1 MGDEPASHL
10 SPPVSPTTSASA
22 RERALRALPALI
34 GLALFFVALEV
45 LRRELHAVSWRTL
58 TAAIAGTPVHL
69 LLAASGVTAINY
81 AVLTAYDFIA
91 LRSIGR
97 RLPSWRVGGA
107 SFLAYA
113 IANNVGFAMLSGA
126 SVRYRFYTRWG
137 LTAAELSSVVISYSV
152 TFWLGLMTLGGLT
165 LLVSPLPDALGLPA
179 PRTAAVVGAALL
191 CASGGYV
198 AAAWRHRA
206 PLCIRGFELR
216 FPSVG
221 LATLQVLTSSV
232 EWALAASIVYVLLP
246 PSGASFVVVLGAF
259 LVAQMLGLAAHV
271 PGGVGVFEGL
281 MVLLLKPFLPSAQ
294 LVPALIVYRVLY
306 YAIPL
311 AIAVSA
317 LLVDEAW
324 LRRAHAV
331 RAAAFIGRLAEQITP
346 RLLAALTFA
355 AGMVLLFSGATPAAE
370 HRLALLHHLVPLGII
385 ETSHVIG
392 SITGAV
398 LLLLSQGLARRLDAA
413 YYLTVGALAA
423 GMIASLLR
431 AGGWEE
437 ALILGVLLLL
447 LRRARTAFTRTAA
460 FFATRFSAAWIASVV
475 AVLAASVWLGFF
487 AFKHVEYSHDLWW
500 YFALNGDASRFL
512 RGTVGAATVVL
523 LFAVARLI
531 GHAPAEVEEP
541 SADDLSRAGA
551 IIATQP
557 ATYPNVVY
565 LRDKA
570 VLLDEA
576 REAFL
581 MYGVQGRTWVALKDP
596 VGPADRACELIRLF
610 IERCD
615 DFGGTPAFYE
625 VGTQYLHH
633 YADFG
638 FTTAKI
644 GEEARV
650 DLAAFTLDGPRGA
663 RYRQVTRRF
672 AKDGCTFRV
681 IPAGSVPAMVPALA
695 NVSDD
700 WLREKA
706 VAEKGFSVGYFD
718 RDYLARFPAAIV
730 ELEGRLVAFATLWPG
745 GSGQELSLDLMRY
758 HHDAPKNVMEALIVH
773 TMLWGQSNGYG
784 WFSLGTAPMS
794 GFEASAVAP
803 LRSRAGHFL
812 YQHGARLYNFQGLR
826 AFKEKFDP
834 VWESRY
840 LVYPGGL
847 RLPRIAADVSALIA
861 GGYRRI
867 FSK

>member
-1 MGDEPASHL
+1 MLE
-10 SPPVSPTTSASA
+10 T
-22 RERALRALPALI
+22 RERLLRALPALA
-34 GLALFFVALEV
+34 GLVLFVVALEV
-45 LRRELHAVSWRTL
+45 LRRELHAVSWRAL
-58 TAAIAGTPVHL
+58 SAAISGTPLHL
-69 LLAASGVTAINY
+69 LLAAAGLTAINY
-81 AVLTAYDFIA
+81 AALTVYDFIA

-137 LTAAELSSVVISYSV
+137 LTAAELSRVVISYSV

-165 LLVSPLPDALGLPA
+165 LVSSPLPDALGLPA
-179 PRTAAVVGAALL
+179 PGTAVILGLLLLGASSAYL
-191 CASGGYV
+191 V
-198 AAAWRHRA
+198 AAWRHRA
-206 PLCIRGFELR
+206 PLHVSGFELR
-216 FPSVG
+216 FPSVR
-221 LATLQVLTSSV
+221 LAVLQVVTSSV
-232 EWALAASIVYVLLP
+232 EWALAASVVYVLLP
-246 PSGASFVVVLGAF
+246 PNPASFVDVLGAF
-259 LVAQMLGLAAHV
+259 LLAQVLGLAAHV

-294 LVPALIVYRVLY
+294 LVPVLIVYRVIY
-306 YAIPL
+306 YAMPL
-311 AIAVSA
+311 AIAVVA

-346 RLLAALTFA
+346 RLIAGLTFV

-370 HRLALLHHLVPLGII
+370 RRLAVLHQLVPLGII

-423 GMIASLLR
+423 GITASLLR

-447 LRRARTAFTRTAA
+447 LRRARPAFTRTAA
-460 FFATRFSAAWIASVV
+460 LFATRFSAAWIASVV

-487 AFKHVEYSHDLWW
+487 AFKHVDYSHDLWW
-500 YFALNGDASRFL
+500 HFALNGDASRFL
-512 RGTVGAATVVL
+512 RGTVGAATAIL

-541 SADDLSRAGA
+541 SAQQLSRAGD

-557 ATYPNVVY
+557 ATYPNLVY

-570 VLLDEA
+570 VLFDDAHEA
-576 REAFL
+576 L
-581 MYGVQGRTWVALKDP
+581 IMYGVQGRTWVALKDP
-596 VGPADRACELIRLF
+596 VGPAHRAAELIRLF

-615 DFGGTPAFYE
+615 DFGGTPVFYE

-650 DLAAFTLDGPRGA
+650 DLAAFTLDGPTGA
-663 RYRQVTRRF
+663 HYRQVTRRL

-681 IPAGSVPAMVPALA
+681 MSAVDVPSALDALA
-695 NVSDD
+695 TVSDD

-706 VAEKGFSVGYFD
+706 VAEKGFSVGFFD
-718 RDYLARFPAAIV
+718 GEYLSRFPAAVV
-730 ELEGRLVAFATLWPG
+730 EREGRIVAFATLWPG
-745 GSGQELSLDLMRY
+745 GGDGRRELSLDLMRY

-773 TMLWGQSNGYG
+773 TMAWGQSHGYDR
-784 WFSLGTAPMS
+784 FSLGTAPMS
-794 GFEASAVAP
+794 GFETSAVAP

-812 YQHGARLYNFQGLR
+812 YQHGARFYNFQGLR

-834 VWESRY
+834 SWESRY

-867 FSK
+867 FTR